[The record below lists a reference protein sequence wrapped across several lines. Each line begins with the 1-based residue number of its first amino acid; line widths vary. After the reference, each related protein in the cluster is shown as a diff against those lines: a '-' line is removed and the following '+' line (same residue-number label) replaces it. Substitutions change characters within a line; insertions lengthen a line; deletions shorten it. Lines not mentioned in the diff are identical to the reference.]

1 MRSQSEWAA
10 IFRAS
15 INCHLALV
23 METFF
28 LLNRWLHIT
37 AGFVGFFVAPVALAV
52 RKGEA
57 AHRLWGK
64 VFFGAMVVAGTTALA
79 GAQHINSLFL
89 LLTAVFSLYMAA
101 FGYRSVFLKHLAWD
115 ARVAPADWAVASIGL
130 AVFLGTVAYGL
141 AAGNVP
147 VTVFGGIGATTAGR
161 QLRGYAK
168 AGRWSKSQWLLNH
181 IAGFMASYI
190 AAVTAFSVTS
200 LRFIPFPYSFL
211 WPTALGVPVIAW
223 WQWRVRRQRVAMAL
237 APGLSGAPSPALHK

>member
-1 MRSQSEWAA
+1 
-10 IFRAS
+10 
-15 INCHLALV
+15 

-37 AGFVGFFVAPVALAV
+37 AGFIGFFVAPVALAV
-52 RKGEA
+52 RKGGP

-79 GAQHINSLFL
+79 GAQHIQSLFL

-115 ARVAPADWAVASIGL
+115 ARVAPIDWVVAGIGL
-130 AVFLGTVAYGL
+130 VVFLGTVGYGL
-141 AAGNVP
+141 AVSNVP
-147 VTVFGGIGATTAGR
+147 VTVFGGIGAMTAGR

-181 IAGFMASYI
+181 ISGFMASYI
-190 AAVTAFSVTS
+190 AAVSAFSVTS
-200 LRFIPFPYSFL
+200 LHFIPFPLNFL
-211 WPTALGVPVIAW
+211 WPTALGIPISAW
-223 WQWRVRRQRVAMAL
+223 WQWRVRRQRVAMAP
-237 APGLSGAPSPALHK
+237 APDLSGALSPALHK

>member
-1 MRSQSEWAA
+1 LGKPPSFGSQQKAA
-10 IFRAS
+10 PV
-15 INCHLALV
+15 LV

-52 RKGEA
+52 RKGGP

-64 VFFGAMVVAGTTALA
+64 IFFGAMMVAGTTALA
-79 GAQHINSLFL
+79 GAQHIHSLFL

-115 ARVAPADWAVASIGL
+115 ARVAPADWAVAGAGL
-130 AVFLGTVAYGL
+130 AVFMGTVAYGV
-141 AAGNVP
+141 ATGNVP
-147 VTVFGGIGATTAGR
+147 VTVFGSIGAITAGR
-161 QLRGYAK
+161 QLRGYAR
-168 AGRWSKSQWLLNH
+168 AGHWHKSQWLLNH

-211 WPTALGVPVIAW
+211 WPTALGVPAIAW
-223 WQWRVRRQRVAMAL
+223 WQWRVRRQRVAT
-237 APGLSGAPSPALHK
+237 APAPDLSGALAPALHK